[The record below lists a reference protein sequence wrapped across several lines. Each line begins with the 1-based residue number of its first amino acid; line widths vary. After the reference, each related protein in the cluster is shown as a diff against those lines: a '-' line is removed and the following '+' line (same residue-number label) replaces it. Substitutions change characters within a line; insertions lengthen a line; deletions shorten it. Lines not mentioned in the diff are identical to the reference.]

1 MIERRIDIGLC
12 GARTMSEYTAQM
24 IEQANKSKSTKR
36 YRKVFVMEILDVER
50 WNEVQ
55 NQRVVGLSEKLLD
68 DKPHFISQAV
78 ASPTM
83 TKTMVRDIEYLE
95 TGETN
100 HCGWGFTEMMLFDV
114 ENQEVVWHRK
124 A

>member
-1 MIERRIDIGLC
+1 
-12 GARTMSEYTAQM
+12 MSEYTAQM
-24 IEQANKSKSTKR
+24 IEQANKSKSTKQ
-36 YRKVFVMEILDVER
+36 YRKVFVMEILDAER
-50 WNEVQ
+50 WNVVK
-55 NQRVVGLSEKLLD
+55 NQSTD
-68 DKPHFISQAV
+68 DKSDDPQFISQAV
-78 ASPTM
+78 ASTTM

-100 HCGWGFTEMMLFDV
+100 WCGWGFTEMMLFDV